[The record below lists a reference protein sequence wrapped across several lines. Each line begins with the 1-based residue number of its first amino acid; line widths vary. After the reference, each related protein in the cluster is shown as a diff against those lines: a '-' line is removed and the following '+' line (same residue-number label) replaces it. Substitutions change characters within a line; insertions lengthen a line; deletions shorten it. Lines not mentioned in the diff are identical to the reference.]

1 MSSQSL
7 TGSGKSIFISYR
19 RDDSSANT
27 GRIYDR
33 LIQHFDRESIFKDV
47 DAIPIGVD
55 FRKHLEQQVAG
66 CKVLLAI
73 IGPRWV
79 GNDRLQ
85 DEGDFV
91 RIEIEYGLDPD
102 RDILVV
108 PVLVGDSSMPSTD
121 QLPDSLK
128 DFAFRN
134 AIHVRPD
141 PDFHKDMDKL
151 IKSLSSVVGEN
162 LAKPTSGPAT
172 AAPSH
177 EPYVARGRKFNEPG
191 ELAEY
196 FGEKLGRGSQPV

>member
-1 MSSQSL
+1 MSSHSSAA
-7 TGSGKSIFISYR
+7 SGKSIFISYR

-33 LIQHFDRESIFKDV
+33 LIQKFDQQSIFKDV

-55 FRKHLEQQVAG
+55 FRKHLEKQVTG
-66 CKVLLAI
+66 CRVLLAI
-73 IGPRWV
+73 IGPRWAD
-79 GNDRLQ
+79 NDRLQ

-108 PVLVGDSSMPSTD
+108 PVLVDNSSMPSTD

-134 AIHVRPD
+134 AIQVRPD

-151 IKSLSSVVGEN
+151 IK
-162 LAKPTSGPAT
+162 
-172 AAPSH
+172 
-177 EPYVARGRKFNEPG
+177 
-191 ELAEY
+191 
-196 FGEKLGRGSQPV
+196 